1 MKVET
6 IVFNELSRKNA
17 HVSIQFWDKK
27 QAVSIAGGASG
38 KKLHVRLRNVETQL
52 PIYSHDIPMKSV
64 LSRLQIAVQAAL
76 HGVLLQLGQCER
88 VKLQGDGRVATLGVP
103 WRATER
109 KGANIGLK
117 YVNTL

>member
-1 MKVET
+1 
-6 IVFNELSRKNA
+6 
-17 HVSIQFWDKK
+17 
-27 QAVSIAGGASG
+27 
-38 KKLHVRLRNVETQL
+38 
-52 PIYSHDIPMKSV
+52 MKSV
-64 LSRLQIAVQAAL
+64 LSRLQIPVQAAL